1 MPVFHALFR
10 GKTALFRGE
19 LRVEVRGPV
28 ISAYDGLAN
37 RCAVSVNTESVTPS
51 SDSTENLAS
60 CLALLNQKSPD
71 LAMVVER
78 WDDLP
83 EPIQA
88 GIVAMAK
95 ASGGDTPHG

>member
-37 RCAVSVNTESVTPS
+37 RCYGIASDASKTPYVI
-51 SDSTENLAS
+51 DAAGLAS
-60 CLALLNQKSPD
+60 CLALLSQKSPD
-71 LAMVVER
+71 LALVVKR

-83 EPIQA
+83 EPVRA
-88 GIVAMAK
+88 GIGAMV
-95 ASGGDTPHG
+95 